1 MHAKS
6 VCRYGKLMLSSKLA
20 YVNMNVSRTILALSV
35 ALLAQQAAVA
45 NPSADPYFRFPAV
58 RGDTVVFTAEG
69 DLWRTT
75 IAGGAATRL
84 TTHPSSETHAAISHD
99 GKWVA
104 FAASYEGAQEA
115 YVMPIQGGLPKRI
128 TFENGGVTVLGWTAQ
143 GEVLVSTENST
154 GPAKH
159 RVVAALDPVKLVRR
173 VLPLADAN
181 DAVLDDAGRTVYFT
195 RMGLAMT
202 NDNVKSYRGGAHAQL
217 WRYDL
222 GSKTEAQLLFKGD
235 SVEARGN
242 NRRAMWWN
250 GRLYFISDA
259 DGADNLWT
267 SLPDGSDRRELTHHK
282 AFDVRTAS
290 LGDGRIVYQL
300 GADLHVFDIASG
312 LDTLLHANLVS
323 DFDQQRLRRVKSPL
337 DALTGIEVAS
347 KGERIVLTARGRV
360 TIAGTG
366 SQRRV
371 EIAVPEGARARGAVF
386 SHDDKW
392 VYAIAD
398 TSGEN
403 EIWRYAANGAG
414 HGERLTTDGASHRS
428 ALYPSPDGKWLAH
441 TDKKGR
447 TWLLDLATR
456 TNVIIDDA
464 GAVGLDRSDQV
475 VWSPD
480 SRNLA
485 FVRAGSSE
493 RRDQIGMFNLA
504 TRAISFVT
512 TDRYEASSP
521 AFSPDGKWLYFLSAR
536 HFNVG
541 NTSVWGDR
549 NMGPVFDKRVG
560 VFALALQPDVRFPFK
575 PEDELTAPE
584 EKSPEAAAKAAVKS
598 PGAEEADAAKSAAVA
613 AAAAAAEAKGAGAGK
628 PAQPTPAI
636 VYTGLRERLYEVP
649 VAPGNYRALAVD
661 DKRLYLLEA
670 GDDEAAKGTLKTVA
684 ITRNAPQLE
693 TFAASVREF
702 GLSTDRK
709 HVFYRTYA
717 KGTPGDMLIV
727 DAAAKAPADLA
738 KAKVKIDDWAV
749 SSNPRMEWQE
759 MFNDAWRMHRD
770 FLYDANMR
778 GIDWNAV
785 RARYAPLVERV
796 TDRAE
801 LDDVLGMMVGEVG
814 ALHSQIRP
822 GDVRRAAAEGTPA
835 SLGAVLSRVADGYR
849 VDHVY
854 RSEPELPLESGPLAA
869 PDVNVREGDIITAV
883 NGKSLVEA
891 RDIADLL
898 LDTAGKQV
906 LLHVK
911 GANGKS
917 RAVIVTP
924 ATMATHASLRYAD
937 WEQGRAHQVDTASKG
952 KIGYLH
958 LRAMVG
964 RDIDAFARDFYANI
978 NKDGLIIDV
987 RRNNGGNIDSW
998 IIEKLLR
1005 RSWAF
1010 WSSNGKQPYSNMQNT
1025 FRGHLVVLMD
1035 ELTYS
1040 DGETFAAGVKA
1051 LKLGPLVGKR
1061 SAGAGVWLSDGN
1073 GLLDNGMARV
1083 AENGQFS
1090 SDGEWLIE
1098 GVGVTPDV
1106 EVDNLPHE
1114 TFNGRDRQ
1122 LEVALELLEKK
1133 MKEQPVK
1140 QWKPAAIPALK
1151 R

>member
-1 MHAKS
+1 
-6 VCRYGKLMLSSKLA
+6 
-20 YVNMNVSRTILALSV
+20 MNVSRTILALSLV
-35 ALLAQQAAVA
+35 LIDQQAVA
-45 NPSADPYFRFPAV
+45 ADPYFRFPAV
-58 RGDTVVFTAEG
+58 RGDTIVFTAEG

-75 IAGGAATRL
+75 TAGGKATRL
-84 TTHPSSETHAAISHD
+84 TTHPSSETHAAIAQD
-99 GKWVA
+99 GKFVA

-115 YVMPIQGGLPKRI
+115 YVMPIEGGLPKRI

-154 GPAKH
+154 GPSKH
-159 RVVAALDPVKLVRR
+159 RVVAALDPVKLTRR

-181 DAVLDDAGRTVYFT
+181 DAVLDDTGRTVYFT
-195 RMGLAMT
+195 RMGLSMT

-217 WRYDL
+217 WRFDL
-222 GSKTEAQLLFKGD
+222 DAKREAEPLFKGD
-235 SVEARGN
+235 TAN
-242 NRRAMWWN
+242 NRRAMWYQ

-259 DGADNLWT
+259 GGADNLWT
-267 SLPDGSDRRELTHHK
+267 SLPDGSDRRQLTRH
-282 AFDVRTAS
+282 AEWDVRTAS
-290 LGDGRIVYQL
+290 LGDGRIAYQL
-300 GADLHVFDIASG
+300 GADLRVFDIASG
-312 LDTLLHANLVS
+312 ADSVLKATLLS
-323 DFDQQRLRRVKSPL
+323 DFDQQRMRRVKSPL
-337 DALTGIEVAS
+337 EALTGIEVAS
-347 KGERIVLTARGRV
+347 KQERIVLTARGRV
-360 TIAGTG
+360 TVAGTG
-366 SQRRV
+366 NARRV

-386 SHDDKW
+386 SHDDKS
-392 VYAIAD
+392 VYAIVD

-403 EIWRYAANGAG
+403 EIWRYAADGSG

-428 ALYPSPDGKWLAH
+428 NLYPSPDGRWLAH

-447 TWLLDLATR
+447 TWLLDLAAK

-464 GAVGLDRSDQV
+464 AQAGLDRSDQV

-493 RRDQIGMFNLA
+493 RRDQIGMVNLA
-504 TRAISFVT
+504 TRAVSFVT
-512 TDRYEASSP
+512 TDRYESSSP

-541 NTSVWGDR
+541 NVSVWGDR

-560 VFALALQPDVRFPFK
+560 VYALALQPDARFPFK
-575 PEDELTAPE
+575 PEDELTKPE

-598 PGAEEADAAKSAAVA
+598 PGADEPDGAKSAAVA
-613 AAAAAAEAKGAGAGK
+613 AATAAAAANKTEK
-628 PAQPTPAI
+628 PQQPTPPVA
-636 VYTGLRERLYEVP
+636 YTGLRERLYEVP
-649 VAPGNYRALAVD
+649 VEPGNYRALALD

-670 GDDEAAKGTLKTVA
+670 GDDEEAKGTLKTLA
-684 ITRNAPQLE
+684 IARSAPQLD
-693 TFAASVREF
+693 TFAAGVREF
-702 GLSTDRK
+702 GLSNDRK
-709 HVFYRTYA
+709 HVFYRTFA
-717 KGTPGDMLIV
+717 KGAPGDMLIV
-727 DAAAKAPADLA
+727 DAGAKAPADLA

-749 SSNPRMEWQE
+749 TSNPRMEWKQ

-770 FLYDANMR
+770 FLYDARMR
-778 GIDWNAV
+778 GIDWNAA
-785 RARYAPLVERV
+785 RTRYAPLVERV

-801 LDDVLGMMVGEVG
+801 LDDVLGMMIGEVG

-822 GDVRRAAAEGTPA
+822 GDVRRAPAEGTPA

-854 RSEPELPLESGPLAA
+854 QSEPELPSEAGPLAA
-869 PDVNVREGDIITAV
+869 PDVNVNEGDIITAV
-883 NGKSLVEA
+883 NGKSLVES

-906 LLHVK
+906 LLNVK
-911 GANGKS
+911 SPNAKP

-924 ATMATHASLRYAD
+924 APMARHASLRYSD
-937 WEQGRAHQVDTASKG
+937 WEQGRARQTEAASKG

-958 LRAMVG
+958 LRAMVA
-964 RDIDAFARDFYANI
+964 RDINAFARDFYANI
-978 NKDGLIIDV
+978 NKEGLVIDV

-1010 WSSNGKQPYSNMQNT
+1010 WASNGKQPYSNMQGS

-1073 GLLDNGMARV
+1073 GLADNGMARV

-1090 SDGEWLIE
+1090 SEGEWLIE

-1106 EVDNLPHE
+1106 EVDNLPNE
-1114 TFNGRDRQ
+1114 TFKGRDRQ
-1122 LEVALELLEKK
+1122 LEVAIELLQKK

-1140 QWKPAAIPALK
+1140 PWAPAAIPAIK

>member
-1 MHAKS
+1 MANSCSFATFAS
-6 VCRYGKLMLSSKLA
+6 VI
-20 YVNMNVSRTILALSV
+20 MNVSRTILALSL
-35 ALLAQQAAVA
+35 ALIGSHAAA
-45 NPSADPYFRFPAV
+45 ADPYFRFPAV
-58 RGDTVVFTAEG
+58 RGDTIVFTAEG

-75 IAGGAATRL
+75 TSGGRATRL
-84 TTHPSSETHAAISHD
+84 TTHPAAETHAAISQD
-99 GKWVA
+99 GKYVA

-115 YVMPIQGGLPKRI
+115 YVMPLEGGLPKRI

-143 GEVLVSTENST
+143 GEVLVSTENTT

-159 RVVAALDPVKLVRR
+159 RVVAALDPVSLKRR

-181 DAVLDDAGRTVYFT
+181 DATLDDTGRVVYFT
-195 RMGLAMT
+195 RMGLSMT

-217 WRYDL
+217 WRFDL
-222 GSKTEAQLLFKGD
+222 GGKGEAEPLFKG
-235 SVEARGN
+235 EPANYLAN
-242 NRRAMWWN
+242 NRRAMWWQ

-259 DGADNLWT
+259 GGADNLWT
-267 SLPDGSDRRELTHHK
+267 AKPDGSERRQLTNHK
-282 AFDVRTAS
+282 DWDVRTAS

-300 GADLHVFDIASG
+300 GADLRVFDIAHGS
-312 LDTLLHANLVS
+312 DTLLKASLVS
-323 DFDQQRLRRVKSPL
+323 DFDQQRMRRVKSPL
-337 DALTGIEVAS
+337 DALTNIDVAN
-347 KGERIVLTARGRV
+347 KAERIVLTARGRV

-366 SQRRV
+366 SHRRV

-392 VYAIAD
+392 VYAIVD

-403 EIWRYAANGAG
+403 EIWRYAADGSG
-414 HGERLTTDGASHRS
+414 HGERLTTDGASHRLN
-428 ALYPSPDGKWLAH
+428 LYPSPDGRWLAH

-447 TWLLDLATR
+447 TWLLDLATK
-456 TNVIIDDA
+456 TNVIVDDA
-464 GAVGLDRSDQV
+464 GQVGLDSSDQV

-480 SRNLA
+480 SRNFA
-485 FVRAGSSE
+485 FVRVGSRE
-493 RRDQIGMFNLA
+493 RRDQIGLFNLA
-504 TRAISFVT
+504 TKAMSFVT
-512 TDRYEASSP
+512 TDRYEADSP

-536 HFNVG
+536 NFNVSNSG
-541 NTSVWGDR
+541 PWGDR

-560 VFALALQPDVRFPFK
+560 VYALALQPDVRFPFK
-575 PEDELTAPE
+575 PEDELTKPE
-584 EKSPEAAAKAAVKS
+584 EKSPEAAAKAAVKA
-598 PGAEEADAAKSAAVA
+598 PGTEDGDKGAAVA
-613 AAAAAAEAKGAGAGK
+613 AATAAAAASSAGADK
-628 PAQPTPAI
+628 ARPPTPAI
-636 VYTGLRERLYEVP
+636 AWAGLRERLYEVP
-649 VAPGNYRALAVD
+649 VDPGNYRALAVD

-670 GDDEAAKGTLKTVA
+670 GEEPGKGTLRTLA
-684 ITRNAPQLE
+684 ITRSAPQPE
-693 TFAASVREF
+693 NFVANVREF
-702 GLSTDRK
+702 GLSNDRK
-709 HVFYRTYA
+709 HIFYRTWA
-717 KGTPGDMLIV
+717 KGAPGDMLIV
-727 DAAAKAPADLA
+727 DAGAKAPADLT
-738 KAKVKIDDWAV
+738 KAKVRIDDWAV
-749 SSNPRMEWQE
+749 SSNPRLEWKQ

-770 FLYDANMR
+770 FLYDAKMR

-822 GDVRRAAAEGTPA
+822 GDVRRAASEGVPA
-835 SLGAVLSRVADGYR
+835 SLGAVLTRVPEGYR
-849 VDHVY
+849 VDRVY
-854 RSEPELPLESGPLAA
+854 RSEPELPSEAGPLAA

-883 NGKSLVEA
+883 NGKSLKEA

-906 LLHVK
+906 LLSVK
-911 GANGKS
+911 SLGGKGDGKP

-924 ATMATHASLRYAD
+924 ATMARHASLRYAD
-937 WEQGRAHQVDTASKG
+937 WEQGRAQQVEATSKG
-952 KIGYLH
+952 RIGYLH
-958 LRAMVG
+958 LRAMVA
-964 RDIDAFARDFYANI
+964 RDINAFARDFYANI
-978 NKDGLIIDV
+978 NKEGLIIDV

-1010 WSSNGKQPYSNMQNT
+1010 WASNGKQPYSNMQNT

-1083 AENGQFS
+1083 AENGQFAA
-1090 SDGEWLIE
+1090 DGDWLIE

-1114 TFNGRDRQ
+1114 TFAGRDRQ

-1133 MKEQPVK
+1133 MQEQPVK
-1140 QWKPAAIPALK
+1140 PWKPATIPAIK